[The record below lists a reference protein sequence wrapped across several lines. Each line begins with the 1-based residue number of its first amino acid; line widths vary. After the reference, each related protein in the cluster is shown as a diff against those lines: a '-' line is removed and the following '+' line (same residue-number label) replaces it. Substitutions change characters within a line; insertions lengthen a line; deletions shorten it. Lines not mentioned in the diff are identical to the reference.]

1 MIASEGG
8 GDVSGGEQ
16 HEEARGDGQTE
27 ARAAIFGGKMRQEEL
42 VFIFGRDAVAGV
54 GDADFDGVRFGVH
67 AGGNGDFA
75 MARILEGFGGVVDE
89 VDEDAAEEDT
99 VGADGGEILGERGF
113 YGDAVE
119 TAGENLEGFADQG
132 GGVRWRELGAGEAH
146 ELRELIYE
154 IGEG

>member
-16 HEEARGDGQTE
+16 HEEARADG
-27 ARAAIFGGKMRQEEL
+27 IFGGKMRQEEL

-89 VDEDAAEEDT
+89 GDEDAAEEDT
-99 VGADGGEILGERGF
+99 VGAGGGEVLGERGC
-113 YGDAVE
+113 YGDAGESVE
-119 TAGENLEGFADQG
+119 ENREGLATG
-132 GGVRWRELGAGEAH
+132 GSGVGWGKL
-146 ELRELIYE
+146 
-154 IGEG
+154 